1 MSLKLQFLGGAYF
14 MLSRALGPEFGGSMG
29 LIFSLANALG
39 VAMHIIAFAETC
51 RDLMRV
57 SKPMVMMDHSTVSQ

>member
-1 MSLKLQFLGGAYF
+1 

-39 VAMHIIAFAETC
+39 AAMHTTGFAETV

-57 SKPMVMMDHSTVSQ
+57 IHVSMHLEKCF

>member
-1 MSLKLQFLGGAYF
+1 

-39 VAMHIIAFAETC
+39 AAMHATGFSETV
-51 RDLMRV
+51 RDLMKVRRP
-57 SKPMVMMDHSTVSQ
+57 SSSAPRGQK